1 MTEIEEKV
9 VKVIDEVLQSEYGRR
24 LDTRKENWRE
34 TEFYTDLGLDSLKIV
49 EIVMECENVFNIAID
64 DERMLTMREI
74 KDLLDIINEKLNN

>member
-9 VKVIDEVLQSEYGRR
+9 VKVIDEVLQSEYGRK